1 MTAAGWIALA
11 ITIFGAFA
19 YAAAS
24 ILQAVG
30 ARRSTG
36 TVQTLGHPLYIVG
49 TVCDLLAWAGSMVA
63 LRELA
68 VYLVES
74 GLAGSLAITVVAA
87 RIFLASRLRRRD
99 AVAIVVT
106 VAALTV
112 LAMSAGPQQEVVA
125 STRLRFGFCAAAVLA
140 ALIGWG
146 ATKGG
151 PPGVAA
157 GLAGLPLGAA
167 ALCGRALAL

>member
-1 MTAAGWIALA
+1 MTSAGWIALA

-74 GLAGSLAITVVAA
+74 VLAGSLAITVVAA

-112 LAMSAGPQQEVVA
+112 LAMSAGPQEAVVA
-125 STRLRFGFCAAAVLA
+125 SPQLRIGFCVAAVA
-140 ALIGWG
+140 TALIGWIS
-146 ATKGG
+146 T
-151 PPGVAA
+151 
-157 GLAGLPLGAA
+157 
-167 ALCGRALAL
+167 